1 MTAPI
6 YLIPEKTGAHRAPLQ
21 RLRPKFFSN
30 LLLRTTL
37 IILCFAGVVHASG
50 EYQTFDV
57 ASLKIILDTEWA
69 SQTAPGYLPVRV
81 DIINE
86 GDERTIEVFGQ
97 GNRFRSYVG
106 AVAMDVRQAVHL
118 KRGDRVHLTLPVP
131 VFADNENIQ
140 FQIREGGRLLQ
151 GMGYTGLMSGR
162 TPDQS
167 PVLFIAD
174 PATPF
179 FSTASTNLL
188 RSMKTPAGAFVPG
201 VRYTRGSTPTL
212 DFILSPARVPTNWL
226 GFTSLR
232 AVLADAGQWTQLT
245 EAQRS
250 ALLAYVACG
259 GTLMLVDGSVNQVFP
274 GLPAGT
280 SPTRYLLGT
289 IRFPKLDEVM
299 EIGLDEFLTS
309 AASNDSAWSLPA
321 NHEPEWGSIAENGF
335 RLPISGVGG
344 IPVRAYLAILVV
356 FSLVIG
362 PANFFFLWRK
372 RQAVLL
378 VLTVP
383 LIALLFIALLGGY
396 VVAGEG
402 FGIHGRAQTFTI
414 LDQDAK
420 QAATRA
426 SVSLYA
432 AGMTPSGGL
441 RFGRD
446 MAVFPI
452 GTDGRGSEEPESID
466 LTNLQQFSSGIVR
479 ARTPSNFEELGF
491 RAARER
497 LSFSGETDHMAVVN
511 ALGVTVQ
518 RLLFRENGKIYVLN
532 KPLPA
537 GEKSDLSAGSEH
549 STQEFLDKVLQSAR
563 YRWIR
568 EAIDKQT
575 DGSYIAV
582 LDRSPF
588 WDPGVPSIEERE
600 SFHLVVGLIG
610 VQP

>member
-1 MTAPI
+1 M
-6 YLIPEKTGAHRAPLQ
+6 R
-21 RLRPKFFSN
+21 

-37 IILCFAGVVHASG
+37 IVLCFAGVVDASG
-50 EYQTFDV
+50 EYQSFDV

-69 SQTAPGYLPVRV
+69 SQTAPGYLPVRI

-86 GDERTIEVFGQ
+86 GDERTIEIFGQ
-97 GNRFRSYVG
+97 GNRFRSYMG
-106 AVAMDVRQAVHL
+106 AVPMDVRQAVHL

-131 VFADNENIQ
+131 VFTDNESMQ
-140 FQIREGGRLLQ
+140 FQIREGGRTLQ
-151 GMGYTGLMSGR
+151 AMGYTGLTSGKA
-162 TPDQS
+162 PEES

-174 PATPF
+174 PASPF
-179 FSTASTNLL
+179 FATAATNLL
-188 RSMKTPAGAFVPG
+188 RSMKVVGPRYFPPG
-201 VRYTRGSTPTL
+201 VSVRGGTPKL
-212 DFILSPARVPTNWL
+212 DFILSPARLPTNWL

-232 AVLADAGQWTQLT
+232 AVLADTGGWTQLS
-245 EAQRS
+245 EEQKR
-250 ALLAYVACG
+250 ALLTYVACG
-259 GTLMLVDGSVNQVFP
+259 GKLLLVDGNVKQIFP
-274 GLPAGT
+274 NVPAAT
-280 SPTRYLLGT
+280 SPTRYLFGT

-299 EIGLDEFLTS
+299 EKGLDEVLTS
-309 AASNDSAWSLPA
+309 AASTDSAWSLPA

-335 RLPISGVGG
+335 LLPISGVGG

-372 RQAVLL
+372 GQAVLL

-383 LIALLFIALLGGY
+383 LISLLFIALLGGY

-414 LDQDAK
+414 LDQEAK

-441 RFGRD
+441 HFARD

-479 ARTPSNFEELGF
+479 ARTPSNLEELGF
-491 RAARER
+491 RPARER
-497 LSFSGETDHMAVVN
+497 LSFSGETDHVTVVN
-511 ALGVTVQ
+511 GLGVTVQ
-518 RLLFRENGKIYVLN
+518 RLLFREGGKIYVLN
-532 KPLPA
+532 KPLPE
-537 GEKSDLSAGSEH
+537 GEKSNLSAGNEH
-549 STQEFLDKVLQSAR
+549 STQEFLDEVLKSAR

-588 WDPGVPSIEERE
+588 WDPGVPSIDERE
-600 SFHLVVGLIG
+600 SFHLLVGLIG

>member
-1 MTAPI
+1 V
-6 YLIPEKTGAHRAPLQ
+6 K
-21 RLRPKFFSN
+21 
-30 LLLRTTL
+30 LLLRITV
-37 IILCFAGVVHASG
+37 IVLCFTGVVHASG
-50 EYQTFDV
+50 EYTSFDV

-97 GNRFRSYVG
+97 GNRFRSTG
-106 AVAMDVRQAVHL
+106 AVTMDVRQAVHL

-131 VFADNENIQ
+131 VFSDNENMQ
-140 FQIREGGRLLQ
+140 FQIREGGRMLHT
-151 GMGYTGLMSGR
+151 MGYTGLMSGKA
-162 TPDQS
+162 PNES

-179 FSTASTNLL
+179 GTAATPLL
-188 RSMKTPAGAFVPG
+188 RSPKTPAGYLYFTPGMPG
-201 VRYTRGSTPTL
+201 VRYPRGSVPTL
-212 DFILSPARVPTNWL
+212 DFTLGPARVPTNWL
-226 GFTSLR
+226 GFTTLR
-232 AVLADAGQWTQLT
+232 AVLAGPSEWGQLSESQK
-245 EAQRS
+245 S
-250 ALLAYVACG
+250 ALLAYAACG
-259 GTLMLVDGSVNQVFP
+259 GKLMLVDGNVNQIFP
-274 GLPAGT
+274 GVPAGT
-280 SPTRYLLGT
+280 SPVRYLFGM
-289 IRFPKLDEVM
+289 IRFPKLDEIR
-299 EIGLDEFLTS
+299 EKGLDEFLTS
-309 AASNDSAWSLPA
+309 TASSDSAWSLPA

-335 RLPISGVGG
+335 RLPIRGVGRM
-344 IPVRAYLAILVV
+344 PVRAYLAILIV

-372 RQAVLL
+372 RQPVLL

-383 LIALLFIALLGGY
+383 LVSLLFIALLAGY

-402 FGIHGRAQTFTI
+402 FGVHGRAETFTM
-414 LDQDAK
+414 LDQEAK

-441 RFGRD
+441 RFARD

-491 RAARER
+491 RPARER
-497 LSFSGETDHMAVVN
+497 LSFSGEMDHMTVVN
-511 ALGVTVQ
+511 GLGATVQ
-518 RLLFRENGKIYVLN
+518 RLLFRENGKIYELN
-532 KPLPA
+532 MPLPA
-537 GEKSDLSAGSEH
+537 GEKSVLTPGSAH
-549 STQEFLDKVLQSAR
+549 STQEFLSEVLHSAR

-568 EAIDKQT
+568 EAIDKQK
-575 DGSYIAV
+575 DGSYVAI

-588 WDPGVPSIEERE
+588 WDPGVAAIDERD
-600 SFHLVVGLIG
+600 SFHLVVGLMRG
-610 VQP
+610 QP